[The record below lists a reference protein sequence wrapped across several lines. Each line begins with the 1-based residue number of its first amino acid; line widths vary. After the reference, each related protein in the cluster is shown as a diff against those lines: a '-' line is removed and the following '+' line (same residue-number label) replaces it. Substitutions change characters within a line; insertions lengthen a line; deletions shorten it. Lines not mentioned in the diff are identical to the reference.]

1 MTKIKTLLVDDHALL
16 RDGLAALLEDT
27 GEFEVVGF
35 AASGREALAQ
45 ADALRPQLVV
55 MDLAMPDLNGV
66 EATRRLLQAHPKTKV
81 VALTMHADRRYV
93 SGALKA
99 GAAGYVLKEAAF
111 DELIDAATRVMAGT
125 TYLSPKVSDLMV
137 REYVSKQESGLVS
150 VLSSR
155 EREVL
160 QLIAE
165 GRSTKEIA
173 DDLCI
178 SSKTVESHRKR
189 IMDRLELRTVAELT
203 KFAVRWGLT
212 EL

>member
-35 AASGREALAQ
+35 AASGREALARV
-45 ADALRPQLVV
+45 DELRPQLVV